1 MCCFMIYLSRVAF
14 VSSKTSRFLT
24 GGVGLL
30 YGYPTRYGIYDS
42 RGLIE
47 VMKLLVDWLNREF
60 LSGADRA
67 TLLARLQASGLRES
81 TCSAVA
87 SIEFAHNCI
96 ILRRREPWEE
106 AFDGREYLFADRV

>member
-1 MCCFMIYLSRVAF
+1 MIYLSRVAF

-67 TLLARLQASGLRES
+67 TLLARLQARGLRES

-96 ILRRREPWEE
+96 ILRRRELWEE